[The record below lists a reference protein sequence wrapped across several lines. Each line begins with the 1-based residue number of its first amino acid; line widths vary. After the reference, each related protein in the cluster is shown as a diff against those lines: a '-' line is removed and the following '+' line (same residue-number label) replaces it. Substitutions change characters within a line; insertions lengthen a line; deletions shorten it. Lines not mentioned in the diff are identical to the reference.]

1 MRLGTTEIC
10 DPSRAGSD
18 ACYDYYGRD
27 RRVEEEDDSRG
38 KKGDGS
44 TKMAATRKKQR
55 WDKLQQP
62 LERMTEGCA
71 LQCEAEIAER
81 DHYVKLKKAARWQRR
96 AKEEGM
102 AARGKEDTSDVK
114 RLRATTIAVGDSGDR
129 ATTLKEDEGNAG
141 GLDR

>member
-1 MRLGTTEIC
+1 MQLGTAEIC

-18 ACYDYYGRD
+18 ACYDCYGRD
-27 RRVEEEDDSRG
+27 HTVKEEDDSRG

-71 LQCEAEIAER
+71 L
-81 DHYVKLKKAARWQRR
+81 WQRR

-102 AARGKEDTSDVK
+102 AARGKEDAGDVK
-114 RLRATTIAVGDSGDR
+114 RLRATTVATGGSGDR

-141 GLDR
+141 GLAIAGYARLRARRR